1 MSPVSRP
8 LDSAGTALCGRTA
21 LGSASRPRSPKALPG
36 GMFRMRLKGVW
47 FRVGTETSAHRG
59 NQFHRSDLGN
69 AARGLHPASAKA
81 GPFFGS
87 PRVGDGADSD
97 AQGWQAVMAR
107 LLVCTEHQNPAGLA
121 TAPAG
126 FCFVGHS

>member
-1 MSPVSRP
+1 MSSVSRP

-69 AARGLHPASAKA
+69 AARGLHPASALHVAYLAPPTKRGLFSEVPESGMEQTA
-81 GPFFGS
+81 THRGGKLS
-87 PRVGDGADSD
+87 WLDS
-97 AQGWQAVMAR
+97 
-107 LLVCTEHQNPAGLA
+107 L
-121 TAPAG
+121 
-126 FCFVGHS
+126 FVPSTRTPPG